1 MKMTQKNLLIGAGL
15 VTVGLVLAYRA
26 EKKGKKVPVIGGL
39 FRKSSST
46 EDAEVLAEA
55 ELEEEGEADVVNFS
69 NAAGMPDGYDIDC
82 YNSSYGVR
90 CCKNSKGETAC
101 DWSNRLTLSGQAK
114 ASRLPRT
121 RKRAVSS
128 VASVRAG
135 GNKPKKGD
143 CFKANTGET
152 CCYTGQG
159 LDLRCTR
166 GAAEAMTAAR
176 RARRTRRG

>member
-1 MKMTQKNLLIGAGL
+1 MTQKNLLIGAGL

-69 NAAGMPDGYDIDC
+69 NAAGMRSAAKYSRIA
-82 YNSSYGVR
+82 S
-90 CCKNSKGETAC
+90 
-101 DWSNRLTLSGQAK
+101 AK
-114 ASRLPRT
+114 A
-121 RKRAVSS
+121 
-128 VASVRAG
+128 G
-135 GNKPKKGD
+135 GGDKPKKGD

-166 GAAEAMTAAR
+166 GAAKAMTAAR